1 MLNLNA
7 RSLSEEKLDE
17 LQVNATIHDV
27 SIICVTE
34 TWFKHYM
41 DDNNLSIEGFS
52 VEGKIDAMD
61 AHGVELP
68 ATLGIA
74 SCIKD

>member
-1 MLNLNA
+1 MGSAHDIELKCQFG
-7 RSLSEEKLDE
+7 RTTSER
-17 LQVNATIHDV
+17 NNHDV

-34 TWFKHYM
+34 IWFKYCM

-52 VEGKIDAMD
+52 VERKDISDGRT
-61 AHGVELP
+61 GVESP

-74 SCIKD
+74 SRIKD